1 MKIAV
6 VTGRDMTRSGALEH
20 ALKLV
25 RHARSL
31 NWSVLVAIPLDHTP
45 PDYHDD
51 VLATGAELINL
62 DVEDYNTEQR
72 RSVVFRTFRLTAWLR
87 RQSVDAILTASPYTE
102 WGLPVLGGA
111 ALAGVPV
118 VHVLTLAGII
128 RIRPRKLKALE
139 WARSRNQKYV
149 AVSQFSSRCV
159 AESFC
164 MPLEEVVTIPNGA
177 PAIVKPDPLAKHAAR
192 KKVSNEHN
200 LPMDSPWI
208 VSVAG
213 LRSQKGHELQ
223 IMAMK
228 HLLRAKP
235 GIQFL
240 WAGAGDLR
248 HSLEKMAADYG
259 VAEAIHFLGRR
270 RDVADLLAA
279 SDLFL
284 FPSLYEGLPLA
295 VLEAMATGLP
305 VVASDCTS
313 LPELIESGKH
323 GLLFRS
329 GNPCELEDNV
339 LWALNN
345 PNEMVRMAEA
355 AYDRVQTQFTEADMT
370 GKTLNLLQSL
380 VAGNK

>member
-1 MKIAV
+1 
-6 VTGRDMTRSGALEH
+6 
-20 ALKLV
+20 
-25 RHARSL
+25 
-31 NWSVLVAIPLDHTP
+31 
-45 PDYHDD
+45 
-51 VLATGAELINL
+51 
-62 DVEDYNTEQR
+62 
-72 RSVVFRTFRLTAWLR
+72 
-87 RQSVDAILTASPYTE
+87 
-102 WGLPVLGGA
+102 
-111 ALAGVPV
+111 
-118 VHVLTLAGII
+118 
-128 RIRPRKLKALE
+128 
-139 WARSRNQKYV
+139 
-149 AVSQFSSRCV
+149 
-159 AESFC
+159 
-164 MPLEEVVTIPNGA
+164 
-177 PAIVKPDPLAKHAAR
+177 
-192 KKVSNEHN
+192 
-200 LPMDSPWI
+200 
-208 VSVAG
+208 
-213 LRSQKGHELQ
+213 
-223 IMAMK
+223 
-228 HLLRAKP
+228 
-235 GIQFL
+235 
-240 WAGAGDLR
+240 
-248 HSLEKMAADYG
+248 MAADYG